1 MSTVPPSRQRFFCT
15 GGWTRTSN
23 RINQV
28 AYEATA
34 ITTSAHTGI
43 CTLGRT
49 RTDTPLDTV
58 SKTAVYTIPPR
69 GQFIEPMTRVEL
81 VSHRYQRC
89 VIAVIRHWLIVVPAG
104 IEPTTSSMSR
114 KRSPT
119 ELRDYLS
126 VVGYSPTIVVVN
138 YSHYPLQYF
147 AWCCFSLSAFT
158 HLEPMEGLEPPLDLR
173 LRFTKPVLSPLSHIG
188 INGGKF

>member
-1 MSTVPPSRQRFFCT
+1 MRLPPLPHRLTPAFVPSVGLEP
-15 GGWTRTSN
+15 TRLS
-23 RINQV
+23 
-28 AYEATA
+28 
-34 ITTSAHTGI
+34 
-43 CTLGRT
+43 
-49 RTDTPLDTV
+49 TPLLRRLC
-58 SKTAVYTIPPR
+58 IPFHHE
-69 GQFIEPMTRVEL
+69 GNLFEPMTRVEL

-114 KRSPT
+114 KRSPA